1 MSLDADACYRALA
14 ARDARFDGVF
24 FVGVTTTGIYCRP
37 VCRART
43 PGRARCRFFRLGA
56 EAEHAGY
63 RACFRCRPELAPG
76 SASVDARSRLVARAV
91 ARIDAGALNEASLA
105 AELGVTARHL
115 RRALGDE
122 LGLSPVALAQSR
134 RLALAKALL
143 CDSALDVAGVAF
155 ASGFGSVRRLNALFR
170 ARFGRSPSSVRRER
184 AGRAGR
190 AHDTGPGATPRA
202 GLDAVTVKLGYR
214 PPFAWGELLAFLR
227 PRALA
232 GVELVTAERYLRTV
246 ALAGH
251 RGALE
256 VRDVPAAHAVEVTVG
271 AELAPVLRAVV
282 ARVRR
287 MFDLDADPSAV
298 DAHLARDPL
307 LRAGV
312 RRVPGLRVPG
322 AFDPFEM
329 ALRAVLGQQVSVA
342 GATTLA
348 GRLVARFGAPL
359 DTGRSELARTF
370 PSAATLAA
378 VPVEELA
385 ALGLPASRARTL
397 AAVAR
402 ACAAGQLPL
411 EDPSAHEA
419 WTRALAAIPGIG
431 PWTTAYLALRLGVPD
446 AFPETDLGLR
456 RALGPDAAGVR
467 TASARWRPWRAYA
480 ALHLW
485 RDQGPTSLRPRQRRR
500 TDKEETP

>member
-56 EAEHAGY
+56 EAEQAGY

-91 ARIDAGALNEASLA
+91 ARIDAGALNEGSLDA
-105 AELGVTARHL
+105 LAGELGVTARHL

-143 CDSALDVAGVAF
+143 HDSALDVAGVAF

-170 ARFGRSPSSVRRER
+170 ARFGRSPTSVRRER
-184 AGRAGR
+184 AGRADD
-190 AHDTGPGATPRA
+190 AGPGAAPGA

-214 PPFAWGELLAFLR
+214 PPFAWSELLAFLG

-232 GVELVTAERYLRTV
+232 GVELVTADRYLRTV

-256 VRDVPAAHAVEVTVG
+256 VRDVPAARAVEVTVG
-271 AELAPVLRAVV
+271 AELAPVLMGVV

-298 DAHLARDPL
+298 AAHLARDPL
-307 LRAGV
+307 LGARV

-348 GRLVARFGAPL
+348 GRLVTRFGAPL
-359 DTGRSELARTF
+359 DTGRPELARTF

-456 RALGPDAAGVR
+456 RALGSDADAVR
-467 TASARWRPWRAYA
+467 SASARWRPWRAYA
-480 ALHLW
+480 AVHLW
-485 RDQGPTSLRPRQRRR
+485 RDAGQTPLRRAHRRR
-500 TDKEETP
+500 NDKEETP